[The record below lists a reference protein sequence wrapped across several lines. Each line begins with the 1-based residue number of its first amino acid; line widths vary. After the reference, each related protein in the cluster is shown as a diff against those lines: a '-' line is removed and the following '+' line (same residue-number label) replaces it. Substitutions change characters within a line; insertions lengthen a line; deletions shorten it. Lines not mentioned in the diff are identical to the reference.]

1 MQKPARHPTD
11 GAMVAKHSLYCICL
25 DFLFTNKMMNA
36 WLWIKWIYNTLNL
49 AYYDNNWLITW
60 DDRGKPFER
69 KGNHNI
75 PNKSL
80 IFSFSLKPCKTCQV
94 SFEIS
99 FRILHV
105 ITLHSSSRANVMF
118 EFNQKWVTYTQK
130 QEAKKIL
137 EMASSTVKKDKKLI
151 LTKTIIVN
159 IVLSDG
165 KNKKESTTINCKC
178 IGAKMESKPSK

>member
-1 MQKPARHPTD
+1 MPILVRSNPVKNGLPYH
-11 GAMVAKHSLYCICL
+11 V
-25 DFLFTNKMMNA
+25 
-36 WLWIKWIYNTLNL
+36 
-49 AYYDNNWLITW
+49 
-60 DDRGKPFER
+60 
-69 KGNHNI
+69 
-75 PNKSL
+75 
-80 IFSFSLKPCKTCQV
+80 
-94 SFEIS
+94 
-99 FRILHV
+99 ILH
-105 ITLHSSSRANVMF
+105 T
-118 EFNQKWVTYTQK
+118 QKKK

>member
-1 MQKPARHPTD
+1 MPILVRSNP
-11 GAMVAKHSLYCICL
+11 
-25 DFLFTNKMMNA
+25 
-36 WLWIKWIYNTLNL
+36 IKNGLPY
-49 AYYDNNWLITW
+49 
-60 DDRGKPFER
+60 
-69 KGNHNI
+69 H
-75 PNKSL
+75 
-80 IFSFSLKPCKTCQV
+80 V
-94 SFEIS
+94 
-99 FRILHV
+99 ILH
-105 ITLHSSSRANVMF
+105 T
-118 EFNQKWVTYTQK
+118 QKK

>member
-1 MQKPARHPTD
+1 
-11 GAMVAKHSLYCICL
+11 
-25 DFLFTNKMMNA
+25 
-36 WLWIKWIYNTLNL
+36 
-49 AYYDNNWLITW
+49 
-60 DDRGKPFER
+60 
-69 KGNHNI
+69 
-75 PNKSL
+75 
-80 IFSFSLKPCKTCQV
+80 
-94 SFEIS
+94 
-99 FRILHV
+99 
-105 ITLHSSSRANVMF
+105 MF
-118 EFNQKWVTYTQK
+118 EFNQEWVTYTQK

>member
-1 MQKPARHPTD
+1 MAPSHLLGKKS
-11 GAMVAKHSLYCICL
+11 GEEGL
-25 DFLFTNKMMNA
+25 DFQ
-36 WLWIKWIYNTLNL
+36 
-49 AYYDNNWLITW
+49 
-60 DDRGKPFER
+60 
-69 KGNHNI
+69 H
-75 PNKSL
+75 
-80 IFSFSLKPCKTCQV
+80 
-94 SFEIS
+94 
-99 FRILHV
+99 
-105 ITLHSSSRANVMF
+105 
-118 EFNQKWVTYTQK
+118 YTKKK

>member
-1 MQKPARHPTD
+1 MYLVVD
-11 GAMVAKHSLYCICL
+11 CLY
-25 DFLFTNKMMNA
+25 FLFTNKLM
-36 WLWIKWIYNTLNL
+36 
-49 AYYDNNWLITW
+49 
-60 DDRGKPFER
+60 
-69 KGNHNI
+69 
-75 PNKSL
+75 NKSFISWKNKFRL
-80 IFSFSLKPCKTCQV
+80 YL
-94 SFEIS
+94 IS
-99 FRILHV
+99 FRILRV
-105 ITLHSSSRANVMF
+105 IIRHSSSSANFSTF
-118 EFNQKWVTYTQK
+118 ESSQKWVTIPCDFTYTKKK